1 MEREQQIEQ
10 SELISRAQR
19 GDMLAFRQLYDA
31 YLRRV
36 AAQVGRLLGP
46 SSEVE
51 DVVQEVFVQVHRSLP
66 KFRGDSEFSTWLYR
80 VTWNVTVTHLRRRP
94 NHTPVDLPALMQ
106 FACEKELWGKLE
118 ARDKLR
124 TLYAALNELPDEYRE
139 AFILFEIEG
148 NSLQEIAQM
157 TDTSLNTIASRVRRS
172 RERLRAL
179 LESVEGSDRATIQGA
194 TL

>member
-1 MEREQQIEQ
+1 
-10 SELISRAQR
+10 
-19 GDMLAFRQLYDA
+19 
-31 YLRRV
+31 
-36 AAQVGRLLGP
+36 
-46 SSEVE
+46 
-51 DVVQEVFVQVHRSLP
+51 
-66 KFRGDSEFSTWLYR
+66 
-80 VTWNVTVTHLRRRP
+80 
-94 NHTPVDLPALMQ
+94 MQ

-179 LESVEGSDRATIQGA
+179 LESVEGSDRATTQGA

>member
-1 MEREQQIEQ
+1 MD
-10 SELISRAQR
+10 RAQLHALIER
-19 GDMLAFRQLYDA
+19 AQGGDMQAFRQIYDA
-31 YLRRV
+31 HLRRV

-46 SSEVE
+46 RGDVE
-51 DVVQEVFVQVHRSLP
+51 DVVQEVFIQVHRSLP
-66 KFRGDSEFSTWLYR
+66 NFRGDSEFTTWLYR
-80 VTWNVTVTHLRRRP
+80 VTWNVAVTHLRRRV

-124 TLYAALNELPDEYRE
+124 TLYAALEELPDEYRE

-148 NSLQEIAQM
+148 NSLQEIAEM

-179 LESVEGSDRATIQGA
+179 LESVESSADQAAQGA
-194 TL
+194 RS